1 MKRIERLE
9 GYWDNVSTYN
19 LGISFRCGYC
29 GINSGPSHYYF
40 LKGSYVKAYIYICP
54 SCNRPTY
61 INKDYDEQVP
71 GPFFGDEVEFLPDE
85 VESLYDE
92 ARKCFTVGAYTS
104 SVLACRKIL
113 MNSSVDKGAEPGKKF
128 VEYVDFLEEN
138 HFIPPNSRDWVD
150 MIRKKGNEAT
160 HEIPSISKEDA
171 MQMLE
176 FTELL
181 LKHIYELPGK
191 MEKYKNGDNN

>member
-1 MKRIERLE
+1 MKKLNGEWKNNIYRGI
-9 GYWDNVSTYN
+9 
-19 LGISFRCGYC
+19 LGISYICGFC
-29 GINSGPSHYYF
+29 GNKVGPTYYYSADTPLGPAF
-40 LKGSYVKAYIYICP
+40 IYICP
-54 SCNRPTY
+54 ICNRPTFIY
-61 INKDYDEQVP
+61 RDEQVP
-71 GPFFGDEVEFLPDE
+71 GPIVGNDIEFLPKD
-85 VESLYDE
+85 VEQLYNE

-128 VEYVDFLEEN
+128 VEYVNFLENN